1 MSSKVN
7 NWFITPLEA
16 HFEAQPTDGG
26 RITIL
31 DDLEPYSTDELA
43 AAVEWL
49 KRGRQSVKTFP
60 SPKECLKA
68 IAAVAGKGG
77 RAVAVAATGGRVTAE
92 NFAECAIAYNAGR
105 KDVPVIEKGTSQWD
119 EWLAYFDWLG
129 NRWIPELMNNG
140 RDKWTVPAHF
150 PGDFD
155 PRFRS
160 IPANARRV
168 ETKQHEPA

>member
-1 MSSKVN
+1 MSSKVED
-7 NWFITPLEA
+7 WFITPLEA

-31 DDLEPYSTDELA
+31 DDLEPYSTDELG

-68 IAAVAGKGG
+68 IAAVAGKAKARELAASGG
-77 RAVAVAATGGRVTAE
+77 RITAE
-92 NFAECAIAYNAGR
+92 NYGECAVAYNAGR
-105 KDVPVIEKGTSQWD
+105 DKVPVIERGTPQWD
-119 EWLAYFDWLG
+119 EWVAYYEWLG
-129 NRWIPELMNNG
+129 VRWILSLIAE

-150 PGDFD
+150 PSDFD
-155 PRFRS
+155 PRFRMQ
-160 IPANARRV
+160 AKAR
-168 ETKQHEPA
+168 AA